1 MIDLKTL
8 NIWPR
13 EVLEL
18 LIKQFGKMVLFIVGI
33 LKIINGK
40 GKAIINIMKVGQ
52 LL

>member
-1 MIDLKTL
+1 MIDLKML

-18 LIKQFGKMVLFIVGI
+18 LIKQFGKMVLFEVGI
-33 LKIINGK
+33 LEIINGK
-40 GKAIINIMKVGQ
+40 DIKRMKAK